1 MRKISI
7 LISVLLIALY
17 ACDDPFEGEITPAF
31 DGLPIANLLA
41 KDTTSSYTQWVKI
54 LKNTD
59 LFNTMNLDDNYTC
72 FVPNDSA
79 VQAYLQ
85 KNSWLS
91 VDEIPVATA
100 KYLVKYHT
108 IRGKIIEQSLFD
120 NGAIADT
127 TATGDQLTIQI
138 RGGGLNSIYVNGE
151 AHISK
156 FDIKATNGV
165 IHVLDDVITPVT
177 ETIWEMMGKNGY
189 SVIKEA
195 ISLTG
200 YSQLLNSVF
209 VTETNPSTGV
219 AVQKKMSYTFFAV
232 SDQVYSQKGINS
244 VSDLCKALGETNT
257 EYSNQGN
264 KLNQYVAYHILAQQL
279 DYNSLSTFPSGSA
292 TQNIQTMAA
301 NQLINVS
308 LVSENVVINSSIS
321 LVRYNITTKNGVLHE
336 VNDLM
341 TVKIPPQ
348 VNVNWELTDFSDLA
362 ALFSNYRKLGE
373 STSTVFIEKG
383 AVSSINWEAIPSD
396 KNNFAIGYLIRGKS
410 DETYSQLVN
419 YDAIVLNLGTYGWA
433 EFTSPTIIAGKYNVS
448 IYYLSRAAVTPSG
461 KISAVLDGNPL
472 GSEIATHGASSIKTE
487 VRSANLGVVTFN
499 ETTTHKFKL
508 LASDNAST
516 AIDYIKFEPVN

>member
-17 ACDDPFEGEITPAF
+17 SCVDPFEGEITPAF
-31 DGLPIANLLA
+31 EGLPVANLLA
-41 KDTTSSYTQWVKI
+41 KDTTGTYTQWVKI
-54 LKNTD
+54 LENTD

-79 VQAYLQ
+79 VQNYLQ
-85 KNSWLS
+85 KNNWMS

-108 IRGKIIEQSLFD
+108 IRGKVIEQSLFD

-138 RGGGLNSIYVNGE
+138 RGGGLNAIYVNGE
-151 AHISK
+151 AHIHK
-156 FDIKATNGV
+156 FDIKATNGI
-165 IHVLDDVITPVT
+165 IHELDDVITPVT
-177 ETIWEMMGKNGY
+177 ETIWEMMEKNGY
-189 SVIKEA
+189 SIIKEA

-200 YSQLLNSVF
+200 YSQTLNTVF
-209 VTETNPSTGV
+209 VNETNPNTGV

-232 SDQVYSQKGINS
+232 SDQVFSQKGIQS
-244 VSDLCKALGETNT
+244 LADLCNVLGEPNT
-257 EYSNQGN
+257 EYTNPGN

-279 DYNSLSTFPSGSA
+279 DYNSLSTFPSASSA
-292 TQNIQTMAA
+292 QNIQTMAA

-308 LVSENVVINSSIS
+308 LVSDNIVINSNIS
-321 LVRYNITTKNGVLHE
+321 FVKYNVTTKNGVLHE
-336 VNDLM
+336 INDLM
-341 TVKIPPQ
+341 VVKTPPQ
-348 VNVNWELTDFSDLA
+348 VNVSWELTDFSDLA
-362 ALFSNYRKLGE
+362 ALFTGYRKLGE
-373 STSTVFIEKG
+373 STSTSYISKG
-383 AVSSINWEAIPSD
+383 DISSINWEAIPSD
-396 KNNFAIGYLIRGKS
+396 NNNVAVGYLIRGKS

-448 IYYLSRAAVTPSG
+448 IFYLSRAAVTPNG

-472 GSEIATHGASSIKTE
+472 GSEIATHGASAIKTE
-487 VRSANLGVVTFN
+487 MRSANLGVVSFN

-516 AIDYIKFEPVN
+516 VIDYIKFEPVN